1 MDRPRTP
8 PIDAE
13 RWLLVTVSTAAS
25 STLRVYAW
33 RKLRSLGAL
42 YLQSSVALLPE
53 RPATTRAVTRLLV
66 RLRDSG
72 GDGRVIP
79 IAITASAEQQAVI
92 ADFCAER
99 SDEYKE
105 IVSRTPAFLEE
116 IAEERKRGRA
126 TYTEVEESEAD
137 LERLQKW
144 LARVRARDYFEAPG
158 RAEAEQ
164 AVARCARELEAFEA
178 EALASELPAEGTPG
192 ARRRLR
198 AVEGQ

>member
-1 MDRPRTP
+1 VRAKGSHTDP
-8 PIDAE
+8 E
-13 RWLLVTVSTAAS
+13 RWLLVTVSTVGS

-42 YLQSSVALLPE
+42 YLQNSVALLPE
-53 RPATTRAVTRLLV
+53 RPSTTRAAARLLS
-66 RLRDSG
+66 RLRGSG

-92 ADFCAER
+92 ADLCAER
-99 SDEYKE
+99 SDEYRE
-105 IVSRTPAFLEE
+105 IVSRTPAFLAE
-116 IAEERKRGRA
+116 ISEERRRGRA
-126 TYTEVEESEAD
+126 TYGEVEESEAD

-144 LARVRARDYFEAPG
+144 LARVHARDYFDAPG

-164 AVARCARELEAFEA
+164 AVARCAEELEAFEA
-178 EALASELPAEGTPG
+178 EALAAELPAEGVPG
-192 ARRRLR
+192 GAGQRLR